1 MPEIFSHYFLTGSRI
16 PNTLLRF
23 RHDGKST
30 SWKGHWAIS
39 GLKESSPFLQFWDI
53 YSTLQFSSVTQSCST
68 LNEAMDCSRP
78 GFPVHHQLLEPTQT
92 HIHHVRDAIQP
103 SHPLSPPSPPTFNLS
118 QHQGLPMS
126 QFFTSGGQTS
136 VLPMNIQDSFPLG
149 RTSWISLKSK
159 GLSRVFSNT
168 TVQKHQFFSAQRSL
182 WSRSHICT

>member
-118 QHQGLPMS
+118 QHQMWGNSSWLLP
-126 QFFTSGGQTS
+126 FGHG
-136 VLPMNIQDSFPLG
+136 VLPASAPDLG
-149 RTSWISLKSK
+149 R
-159 GLSRVFSNT
+159 GVAPLSY
-168 TVQKHQFFSAQRSL
+168 A
-182 WSRSHICT
+182 

>member
-1 MPEIFSHYFLTGSRI
+1 MDFYRLPVWVTDPAHSCFIQCLLKSNTVLSFLERRSDITMLLLWWWSACKSYL
-16 PNTLLRF
+16 TLCNPM
-23 RHDGKST
+23 D
-30 SWKGHWAIS
+30 W
-39 GLKESSPFLQFWDI
+39 
-53 YSTLQFSSVTQSCST
+53 STLGSPVLHYLPEFVHT
-68 LNEAMDCSRP
+68 L
-78 GFPVHHQLLEPTQT
+78 VHW
-92 HIHHVRDAIQP
+92 VSDAIQL

-168 TVQKHQFFSAQRSL
+168 TVQKNKFFSPQLSL
-182 WSRSHICT
+182 

>member
-78 GFPVHHQLLEPTQT
+78 GFPVHHQLPELAQNSC
-92 HIHHVRDAIQP
+92 P
-103 SHPLSPPSPPTFNLS
+103 SS
-118 QHQGLPMS
+118 QWCHLTISSFGVPFSSCFQ
-126 QFFTSGGQTS
+126 
-136 VLPMNIQDSFPLG
+136 SFPSI
-149 RTSWISLKSK
+149 RI
-159 GLSRVFSNT
+159 FSSESILC
-168 TVQKHQFFSAQRSL
+168 VR
-182 WSRSHICT
+182 

>member
-92 HIHHVRDAIQP
+92 HIHWVGDAIQP
-103 SHPLSPPSPPTFNLS
+103 SHSVTPFSHLQSFLASRSFLMSRFFTWPKCWEYQL
-118 QHQGLPMS
+118 QHQ
-126 QFFTSGGQTS
+126 
-136 VLPMNIQDSFPLG
+136 SFQG
-149 RTSWISLKSK
+149 IFRTDFL
-159 GLSRVFSNT
+159 
-168 TVQKHQFFSAQRSL
+168 
-182 WSRSHICT
+182 